1 LIIFDQFVNAA
12 CDMIEPVQLRMGRA
26 ALDWSA
32 KELGKK
38 AAVGH
43 ATVSRFEAGSDV
55 TVSTLKSLQS
65 ALEKGGVIFIPRDAN
80 GGPGVRLKK

>member
-1 LIIFDQFVNAA
+1 MIIFDHFVNAA